1 MNIYVG
7 NMPRSTTEAE
17 LRVKF
22 EAFGEVEDVKLIKD
36 HFTGELKG
44 FGFVRMTSTQEG
56 QNAIKT
62 LNGSSMGGRTLT
74 VNEARNK
81 GNQRRRF

>member
-7 NMPRSTTEAE
+7 NMPKSTTEAE
-17 LRVKF
+17 LKVKF

-36 HFTGELKG
+36 HFTGELRG
-44 FGFVRMTSTQEG
+44 FGFVRMSSTQEA

-62 LNGSSMGGRTLT
+62 LNGSAMGGRTLT

-81 GNQRRRF
+81 GKQSRRF